1 MLFTTRKYA
10 TFRINKGID
19 LLEDDELEIDE
30 LQDNSNDRNVNMLF
44 CFLHT
49 LKSFVFWDPNS
60 MSLGV
65 LRAMICINI
74 LFGNI
79 FVCLVRALMEWISMP

>member
-30 LQDNSNDRNVNMLF
+30 LQDNS
-44 CFLHT
+44 
-49 LKSFVFWDPNS
+49 
-60 MSLGV
+60 
-65 LRAMICINI
+65 I
-74 LFGNI
+74 
-79 FVCLVRALMEWISMP
+79 E